1 MYQELSLDIST
12 LVNFESITLS
22 SLGSFI
28 LVSLLLSAAPGPD
41 NVFVLSQSM
50 QHGKRAGYLI
60 VAGLCTGLLGH
71 TIAATTG
78 IFALLQTSPLALN
91 ALKLLGASYLLYL
104 AWQIFWEER
113 KQVHLDFKPQE
124 KPECSW
130 RLYSRG
136 IIMNISNPKIA
147 VFFLAFFPQF
157 TNEEAGSIPAQI
169 IVLGVVFILCAATV
183 FLAIAT
189 VAGALGER
197 LQKSATIQRW
207 LNRIAGIVLIL
218 LALHVALS

>member
-1 MYQELSLDIST
+1 
-12 LVNFESITLS
+12 
-22 SLGSFI
+22 
-28 LVSLLLSAAPGPD
+28 
-41 NVFVLSQSM
+41 
-50 QHGKRAGYLI
+50 
-60 VAGLCTGLLGH
+60 
-71 TIAATTG
+71 
-78 IFALLQTSPLALN
+78 
-91 ALKLLGASYLLYL
+91 
-104 AWQIFWEER
+104 
-113 KQVHLDFKPQE
+113 
-124 KPECSW
+124 
-130 RLYSRG
+130 
-136 IIMNISNPKIA
+136 MNISNPKVA